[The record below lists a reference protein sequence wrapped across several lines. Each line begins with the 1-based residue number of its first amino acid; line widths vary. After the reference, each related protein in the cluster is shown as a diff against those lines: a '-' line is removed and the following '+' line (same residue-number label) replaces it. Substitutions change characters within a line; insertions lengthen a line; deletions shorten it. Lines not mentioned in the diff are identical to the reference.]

1 MTNQFQL
8 DEGPPTY
15 RELFGDEIIRNG
27 SIVIV
32 YLSKP
37 KPTQI
42 TSLPLSL
49 ELEKIKIIIKCI
61 RLKYK

>member
-15 RELFGDEIIRNG
+15 RELFGDQIIRNG
-27 SIVIV
+27 SIIIAD
-32 YLSKP
+32 LSKP

-49 ELEKIKIIIKCI
+49 EVEKF
-61 RLKYK
+61 